1 MVTVQN
7 KRSNRLGG
15 FEAKTNLLNVDFR
28 LPAEN
33 YSLSLFRFLPLPAL
47 SKAESRLSK
56 NDTRSGIPAQVY
68 PGGYTRSGT
77 LLLVCSGQTVLDR
90 VHVRSVER
98 DYRLHL
104 VLQEVR
110 L

>member
-1 MVTVQN
+1 MTATHNQYP
-7 KRSNRLGG
+7 
-15 FEAKTNLLNVDFR
+15 EAPYR
-28 LPAEN
+28 IP
-33 YSLSLFRFLPLPAL
+33 P
-47 SKAESRLSK
+47 KAESRLSK